1 MRAARVL
8 AVLAAAVALLVPAT
22 PAAAHDGPVTLEV
35 AGDGAG
41 GVTVRAAFAED
52 GHPVEDGV
60 RLVLT
65 ATGEGGRTAG
75 PIQLAPA
82 PEGRGFYASGPVL
95 TPGEWT
101 VTVSA
106 PQPHPGKATAKLTAR
121 IAQTRPAEPLAPPV
135 DRRGDPLPYGWLWW
149 LLGGV
154 LVVALLAATIRPRV
168 SRGGAGR

>member
-1 MRAARVL
+1 MRRL
-8 AVLAAAVALLVPAT
+8 ATVVLAAALTVLVPAA

-41 GVTVRAAFAED
+41 GVTVRAVFTKD
-52 GHPVEDGV
+52 RHPVEDGV

-75 PIQLAPA
+75 PIQLNQA
-82 PEGRGFYASGPVL
+82 PEGRGFYASGTVL

-106 PQPHPGKATAKLTAR
+106 PQPHPGKATVTVTAR

-135 DRRGDPLPYGWLWW
+135 DRGGGSLPYGWLWW

-154 LVVALLAATIRPRV
+154 LVVALLGATVRPRAK
-168 SRGGAGR
+168 SG